1 LFLVETDVLSL
12 LVENVACRRLCRA
25 AVLHRTAA
33 AAATAAYLVCGS
45 CFAGIA
51 DRSDRRLL
59 AGSYDLKFAAGK

>member
-33 AAATAAYLVCGS
+33 AATATYLVCGS

-59 AGSYDLKFAAGK
+59 AGSYDLKFAVGK